1 MCVNYQKRHCS
12 EVFNNM
18 KKLISF
24 FIGLF
29 LPLNLLAADLP
40 QILTDVDA
48 SLYEQI
54 FMLQDR
60 EKIDTAIK
68 VENQIADKL
77 LMNEV
82 LYQRYISDTYRTR
95 GAEIAAWMEKYSDM
109 PGAVRMEKLAKIKQ
123 ASVRRARVPN
133 IMTAAEPIETAQSE
147 TWTAKKYSGSTDKK
161 INEFKRAIRTG
172 STKIA
177 RQILEDKKFRKKI
190 SESDYGR
197 LAGRLSYIYYTNGEM
212 ELAKKWGFV
221 ASDANSEYGLWA
233 MGLLY
238 FKEENYAESQK
249 YFSRILDLPQIN
261 NARKTEA
268 AFWAGRAADFAGKR
282 DVAKKYWRIAA
293 TYPMAFY
300 GALSATMLGQ
310 KPEYEFFENQATDE
324 DYAELAE
331 TKYGRMALALIQ
343 VGRKDRA
350 EEYLKYLITPKAT
363 DRVLHAVNSVAT
375 EFNMARLSVQSASV
389 IKDRGILEIDDDI
402 IYSAQYPLPDWE
414 PLGGWSIDRALL
426 LAITKQESN
435 FRVSAKSGAGAN
447 GVMQLMPSTAKRV
460 ARANKV
466 DLSQMDMS
474 NPEHNMFLGQQ
485 YIVDLLSHDRVEN
498 SIIKML
504 AAYNAGMGT
513 MVKFEKTFYTYDPLL
528 YIESFPAYET
538 RSYIKRVMS
547 NLWLYRARLNQPL
560 TSMEELAN
568 GNWPL
573 YNSEDEY
580 VQQQILERMTI

>member
-1 MCVNYQKRHCS
+1 
-12 EVFNNM
+12 M
-18 KKLISF
+18 KKIFAIFTGLI
-24 FIGLF
+24 

-48 SLYEQI
+48 SLYAQV
-54 FMLQDR
+54 FALQDK
-60 EKIDTAIK
+60 EKINTAIN
-68 VENQIADKL
+68 VQSQIADPL
-77 LMNEV
+77 LMSEV

-95 GAEIAAWMEKYSDM
+95 GKEIATWMEKYYDM
-109 PGAVRMEKLAKIKQ
+109 PGATRMEKLAKIKQ
-123 ASVRRARVPN
+123 ATVRKARVPN
-133 IMTAAEPIETAQSE
+133 TISGSESIETAQSE
-147 TWTAKKYSGSTDKK
+147 TWTAKKYSGSAEKK

-172 STKIA
+172 STKVA
-177 RQILEDKKFRKKI
+177 REILENKSFKKKLT
-190 SESDYGR
+190 ESDYGR
-197 LAGRLSYIYYTNGEM
+197 LAGRLSFIYYTNGEM

-268 AFWAGRAADFAGKR
+268 AFWAGRAADFKGDR
-282 DVAKKYWRIAA
+282 EVAKKYWRIAA
-293 TYPMAFY
+293 THPMAFY

-310 KPEYEFFENQATDE
+310 TPEYEFFEQDVSDE
-324 DYAELAE
+324 DFDELRE
-331 TKYGRMALALIQ
+331 TKYGRVALALLQI
-343 VGRKDRA
+343 GRKDRA
-350 EEYLKYLITPKAT
+350 EEYLKYLITAKSS
-363 DRVLHAVNSVAT
+363 DRTLHAVNSVAS
-375 EFNMARLSVQSASV
+375 AYGLPRVSIQSASV

-460 ARANKV
+460 ARANKL
-466 DLSQMDMS
+466 DITQMDMS

-485 YIVDLLSHDRVEN
+485 YIVDLLGHDRVEN

-513 MVKFEKTFYTYDPLL
+513 MVKFEKSFYTYDPLL

-580 VQQQILERMTI
+580 VQQQIAERMTI

>member
-1 MCVNYQKRHCS
+1 
-12 EVFNNM
+12 M
-18 KKLISF
+18 KKIF
-24 FIGLF
+24 MIFIGLI
-29 LPLNLLAADLP
+29 LPLNILAADLP

-48 SLYEQI
+48 SLYAQVFE
-54 FMLQDR
+54 LQDK
-60 EKIDTAIK
+60 EKINTAIN
-68 VENQIADKL
+68 VQSQIADPL

-82 LYQRYISDTYRTR
+82 LYQRYISDTYHTR
-95 GAEIAAWMEKYSDM
+95 GKEIVAWMEKYYDM
-109 PGAVRMEKLAKIKQ
+109 PGAVRMEKLAKIKK
-123 ASVRRARVPN
+123 ATVRKARVPN
-133 IMTAAEPIETAQSE
+133 TISGSESIETAQSE
-147 TWTAKKYSGSTDKK
+147 TWTAKKYSGSAEKR

-172 STKIA
+172 STKVA
-177 RQILEDKKFRKKI
+177 REILEDKNFKKKLT
-190 SESDYGR
+190 ESDYGR
-197 LAGRLSYIYYTNGEM
+197 LAGRLSFIYYTNGEM

-268 AFWAGRAADFAGKR
+268 AFWAGRAADFKGDR
-282 DVAKKYWRIAA
+282 EVAKKYWRIAA
-293 TYPMAFY
+293 THPMAFY

-310 KPEYEFFENQATDE
+310 VPEYEFFEQDVSDE
-324 DYAELAE
+324 DFDELRE
-331 TKYGRMALALIQ
+331 TKYGKVALALLQI
-343 VGRKDRA
+343 GRKDRA
-350 EEYLKYLITPKAT
+350 EEYLKYLITSKSS
-363 DRVLHAVNSVAT
+363 DRTLHAVNSVAS
-375 EFNMARLSVQSASV
+375 AYGLPRVSIQSASV

-460 ARANKV
+460 ARANKL
-466 DLSQMDMS
+466 DITQMDMS

-485 YIVDLLSHDRVEN
+485 YIVDLLGHDRVEN

-513 MVKFEKTFYTYDPLL
+513 MVKFEKSFYTYDPLL

-580 VQQQILERMTI
+580 VQQQIAERMTI

>member
-1 MCVNYQKRHCS
+1 
-12 EVFNNM
+12 M
-18 KKLISF
+18 KKIFTFLF
-24 FIGLF
+24 ALFI
-29 LPLNLLAADLP
+29 PLNLLAAGIP
-40 QILTDVDA
+40 QILSDVDA
-48 SLYEQI
+48 SLYQQI
-54 FMLQDR
+54 FALQDQ
-60 EKIDTAIK
+60 EKINTAIN
-68 VENQIADKL
+68 VQNQIADKL

-82 LYQRYISDTYRTR
+82 LYQRYTSDTYRTR
-95 GAEIAAWMEKYSDM
+95 GAEIAAWMEKYNDL
-109 PGAVRMEKLAKIKQ
+109 PGATRMEKLAKIKQ
-123 ASVRRARVPN
+123 VTVRRARTPN
-133 IMTAAEPIETAQSE
+133 IISGSESIETAQSE
-147 TWTAKKYSGSTDKK
+147 TWTAKKYLGTTGKNIDK
-161 INEFKRAIRTG
+161 FKRAIRTG
-172 STKIA
+172 STKVA
-177 RQILEDKKFRKKI
+177 RQILEDKKFKG
-190 SESDYGR
+190 SLTESDYGR

-221 ASDANSEYGLWA
+221 ASDADSEYGLWA

-238 FKEENYAESQK
+238 FKEEKYAESQK

-268 AFWAGRAADFAGKR
+268 AFWAGRAADWAGRR
-282 DVAKKYWRIAA
+282 DMAKKYWRIAA
-293 TYPMAFY
+293 THPMAFY
-300 GALSATMLGQ
+300 GALSAIMLGQ
-310 KPEYEFFENQATDE
+310 QPEYEFFENNATDE
-324 DYAELAE
+324 DYTELAN
-331 TKYGRMALALIQ
+331 TKYGRIALALIQ

-350 EEYLKYLITPKAT
+350 EEYLKYLITPKVS
-363 DRVLHAVNSVAT
+363 DRILHAVNSVAT
-375 EFNMARLSVQSASV
+375 EFSMPRLSVQSASV

-435 FRVSAKSGAGAN
+435 FRVSAKSVAGAN

-466 DLSQMDMS
+466 DISQMDMS

-485 YIVDLLSHDRVEN
+485 YIVDLLSHPNVEN

-513 MVKFEKTFYTYDPLL
+513 MVKFEKSFYTYDPLL

-547 NLWLYRARLNQPL
+547 NLWLYRARLGQPL
-560 TSMEELAN
+560 TSMEELAH

-580 VQQQILERMTI
+580 VQQQIADRMTI

>member
-1 MCVNYQKRHCS
+1 MICD
-12 EVFNNM
+12 M
-18 KKLISF
+18 KKIFAFLLGI
-24 FIGLF
+24 F
-29 LPLNLLAADLP
+29 LPLGAFASDALN
-40 QILTDVDA
+40 ILSDMDA
-48 SLYEQI
+48 SLYQQI
-54 FMLQDR
+54 FILQDKER
-60 EKIDTAIK
+60 INTAIN
-68 VENQIADKL
+68 VQNQIADKI

-95 GAEIAAWMEKYSDM
+95 GAEIAAWMEKYYDM
-109 PGAVRMEKLAKIKQ
+109 PGAARMEKLAKIKQ
-123 ASVRRARVPN
+123 ATVRKSYVPA
-133 IMTAAEPIETAQSE
+133 MVTGSESIETAQSE
-147 TWTAKKYSGSTDKK
+147 TWTAKKYTGNAAKK
-161 INEFKRAIRTG
+161 IDSFKRAIRSG
-172 STKIA
+172 STKVA
-177 RQILEDKKFRKKI
+177 RQILEDRTFKK
-190 SESDYGR
+190 SLTESDYGR

-221 ASDANSEYGLWA
+221 ASDAGSEYGLWA

-238 FKEENYAESQK
+238 FKEENYIEAQK

-268 AFWAGRAADFAGKR
+268 AFWAGRAADFKGDIKSAQ
-282 DVAKKYWRIAA
+282 KYWRIAA

-300 GALSATMLGQ
+300 GALSATMLGHQ
-310 KPEYEFFENQATDE
+310 PQYEFFENDVTDE
-324 DYAELAE
+324 DITELAN
-331 TKYGRMALALIQ
+331 TKYGKIALALLQ

-350 EEYLKYLITPKAT
+350 EEYLKYLITSKT
-363 DRVLHAVNSVAT
+363 SDRVLHAVNSVAS
-375 EFNMARLSVQSASV
+375 AYGLPRVSVQSASV

-414 PLGGWSIDRALL
+414 PMGGWSIDRALL

-460 ARANKV
+460 ARANKL

-485 YIVDLLSHDRVEN
+485 YIVDLLAHDRVEN

-513 MVKFEKTFYTYDPLL
+513 MVKFEKSFYTYDPLL

-538 RSYIKRVMS
+538 RSCIKRVMS

-560 TSMEELAN
+560 TSMQELAN

-580 VQQQILERMTI
+580 VQRQIAERMMI

>member
-1 MCVNYQKRHCS
+1 
-12 EVFNNM
+12 M
-18 KKLISF
+18 KKIFAIFTGLI
-24 FIGLF
+24 

-48 SLYEQI
+48 SLYAQV
-54 FMLQDR
+54 FALQDK
-60 EKIDTAIK
+60 EKINTAIN
-68 VENQIADKL
+68 VQSQIADPL
-77 LMNEV
+77 LMSEV
-82 LYQRYISDTYRTR
+82 LYQRYISDTYHTR
-95 GAEIAAWMEKYSDM
+95 GKEIATWMEKYYDM
-109 PGAVRMEKLAKIKQ
+109 PGATRMEKLAKIKQ
-123 ASVRRARVPN
+123 ATVRKARVPN
-133 IMTAAEPIETAQSE
+133 TISGSESIETAQSE
-147 TWTAKKYSGSTDKK
+147 TWTAKKYSGSAEKK

-172 STKIA
+172 STKVA
-177 RQILEDKKFRKKI
+177 REILENKSFKKNLT
-190 SESDYGR
+190 ESDYGR
-197 LAGRLSYIYYTNGEM
+197 LAGRLSFIYYTNGEM

-238 FKEENYAESQK
+238 FKEENYTESQK

-268 AFWAGRAADFAGKR
+268 AFWAGRAADFKGNR
-282 DVAKKYWRIAA
+282 EVAKKYWRIAA
-293 TYPMAFY
+293 THPMAFY

-310 KPEYEFFENQATDE
+310 APEYEFFEQDVSDE
-324 DYAELAE
+324 DFDELRE
-331 TKYGRMALALIQ
+331 TKYGRVALALLQI
-343 VGRKDRA
+343 GRKDRA
-350 EEYLKYLITPKAT
+350 EEYLKYLITAKSS
-363 DRVLHAVNSVAT
+363 DRTLHAVNSVAS
-375 EFNMARLSVQSASV
+375 AYGLPRVSIQSASV

-460 ARANKV
+460 ARANKL
-466 DLSQMDMS
+466 DITQMDMS

-485 YIVDLLSHDRVEN
+485 YIVDLLGHDRVEN

-513 MVKFEKTFYTYDPLL
+513 MVKFEKSFYTYDPLL

-580 VQQQILERMTI
+580 VQQQIAERMTI

>member
-1 MCVNYQKRHCS
+1 
-12 EVFNNM
+12 M
-18 KKLISF
+18 KKLLTI

-29 LPLNLLAADLP
+29 LPQVLLAVDLP

-54 FMLQDR
+54 FMLQDK
-60 EKIDTAIK
+60 EKINTAIK
-68 VENQIADKL
+68 VQDQIADKL

-82 LYQRYISDTYRTR
+82 LYQRYISDTYHTR
-95 GAEIAAWMEKYSDM
+95 GKEIVAWMEKYYDM
-109 PGAVRMEKLAKIKQ
+109 PGASRMEKLAKIKKATVRK
-123 ASVRRARVPN
+123 ASTPK
-133 IMTAAEPIETAQSE
+133 IITGSESIETAQSE
-147 TWTAKKYSGSTDKK
+147 TWTAKKYTGSTDKK
-161 INEFKRAIRTG
+161 ITEFKRAIRSG
-172 STKIA
+172 STKVA
-177 RQILEDKKFRKKI
+177 REILENRSFKRKLT
-190 SESDYGR
+190 ESDYGR

-212 ELAKKWGFV
+212 ELAKKWGFI
-221 ASDANSEYGLWA
+221 ASDANSEYGLWS

-238 FKEENYAESQK
+238 FKEEKYSEAQK

-268 AFWAGRAADFAGKR
+268 AFWAGRAADFNNDRRTAE
-282 DVAKKYWRIAA
+282 KYWRVAA
-293 TYPMAFY
+293 AYPMAFY
-300 GALSATMLGQ
+300 GALSSTMLGHM
-310 KPEYEFFENQATDE
+310 PEYEFFEQEATDA
-324 DYAELAE
+324 DIAELYE
-331 TKYGRMALALIQ
+331 TKYGKMALALLQ

-350 EEYLKYLITPKAT
+350 EEYLKYLITPKAS
-363 DRVLHAVNSVAT
+363 DRTLHAVNSIAT
-375 EFNMARLSVQSASV
+375 AYGLPRVSIQSASV

-414 PLGGWSIDRALL
+414 PMGGWSIDRALL

-435 FRVSAKSGAGAN
+435 FRTSAKSGAGAN
-447 GVMQLMPSTAKRV
+447 GLMQLMPSTAKRV
-460 ARANKV
+460 ARANKL
-466 DLSQMDMS
+466 DLSQIDMS

-485 YIVDLLSHDRVEN
+485 YIVDLLEHPNIEN
-498 SIIKML
+498 NIIKML

-513 MVKFEKTFYTYDPLL
+513 VVKFEKSFYTYDPLL

-538 RSYIKRVMS
+538 RSYMKRVMS

-560 TSMEELAN
+560 TSMQELAN

-580 VQQQILERMTI
+580 VQQQIAERMTI

>member
-1 MCVNYQKRHCS
+1 MQIAQGFIVLIYDI
-12 EVFNNM
+12 M
-18 KKLISF
+18 KKIFLF
-24 FIGLF
+24 FVSLF
-29 LPLNLLAADLP
+29 VPLNLLAADVP
-40 QILTDVDA
+40 AILTDVDA

-54 FMLQDR
+54 FALQDR
-60 EKIDTAIK
+60 ERIDTAIK
-68 VENQIADKL
+68 VQDQIADKL

-82 LYQRYISDTYRTR
+82 LFQRYISDTYRTR
-95 GAEIAAWMEKYSDM
+95 GAEIAAWMEKYYDM
-109 PGAVRMEKLAKIKQ
+109 PGAARMEKLAKIKN
-123 ASVRRARVPN
+123 ATVRKARAPS
-133 IMTAAEPIETAQSE
+133 IISGSESIETAQSE
-147 TWTAKKYSGSTDKK
+147 TWTAKKYSGATGKK
-161 INEFKRAIRTG
+161 INEFKRAIRSG

-177 RQILEDKKFRKKI
+177 RQILEDKVFKKNLT
-190 SESDYGR
+190 ESDYGR

-221 ASDANSEYGLWA
+221 ASDADSEYGLWA

-238 FKEENYAESQK
+238 FKEEKYAESQK

-268 AFWAGRAADFAGKR
+268 AFWAGRAADWAGRR
-282 DVAKKYWRIAA
+282 DMAKKYWQIAA
-293 TYPMAFY
+293 THPMAFY
-300 GALSATMLGQ
+300 GALSATMLGRQ
-310 KPEYEFFENQATDE
+310 PQYEFFENQVTDE
-324 DYAELAE
+324 DYAELAN
-331 TKYGRMALALIQ
+331 TKYGRVALALIQ

-350 EEYLKYLITPKAT
+350 EEYLKYLVTPKVT
-363 DRVLHAVNSVAT
+363 DRVLHAVNSVAM
-375 EFNMARLSVQSASV
+375 EFNMPRLSVQSASV

-460 ARANKV
+460 ARANKL
-466 DLSQMDMS
+466 DISQMDMS

-485 YIVDLLSHDRVEN
+485 YIVDLLAHDRVEN

-513 MVKFEKTFYTYDPLL
+513 MVKFEKSFYTYDPLL

-580 VQQQILERMTI
+580 VQQQIENRTMI

>member
-1 MCVNYQKRHCS
+1 
-12 EVFNNM
+12 M
-18 KKLISF
+18 KKIFAIFTGLI
-24 FIGLF
+24 

-48 SLYEQI
+48 SLYAQV
-54 FMLQDR
+54 FALQDK
-60 EKIDTAIK
+60 EKINTAIN
-68 VENQIADKL
+68 VQSQIADPL
-77 LMNEV
+77 LMSEV
-82 LYQRYISDTYRTR
+82 LYQRYISDTYHTR
-95 GAEIAAWMEKYSDM
+95 GKEIATWMEKYYDM
-109 PGAVRMEKLAKIKQ
+109 PGATRMEKLAKIKQ
-123 ASVRRARVPN
+123 ATVRKARVPN
-133 IMTAAEPIETAQSE
+133 TISGSESIETAQSE
-147 TWTAKKYSGSTDKK
+147 TWTAKKYSGSAEKK

-172 STKIA
+172 STKVA
-177 RQILEDKKFRKKI
+177 REILENKSFKKKLT
-190 SESDYGR
+190 ESDYGR
-197 LAGRLSYIYYTNGEM
+197 LAGRLSFIYYTNGEM

-268 AFWAGRAADFAGKR
+268 AFWAGRAADFKGDR
-282 DVAKKYWRIAA
+282 EVAKKYWRIAA
-293 TYPMAFY
+293 THPMAFY

-310 KPEYEFFENQATDE
+310 TPEYEFFEQDVSDE
-324 DYAELAE
+324 DFDELRE
-331 TKYGRMALALIQ
+331 TKYGRVALALLQI
-343 VGRKDRA
+343 GRKDRA
-350 EEYLKYLITPKAT
+350 EEYLKYLITAKSS
-363 DRVLHAVNSVAT
+363 DRTLHAVNSVAS
-375 EFNMARLSVQSASV
+375 AYGLPRVSIQSASV

-460 ARANKV
+460 ARANKL
-466 DLSQMDMS
+466 DITQMDMS

-485 YIVDLLSHDRVEN
+485 YIVDLLGHDRVEN

-513 MVKFEKTFYTYDPLL
+513 MVKFEKSFYTYDPLL

-580 VQQQILERMTI
+580 VQQQIAERMTI